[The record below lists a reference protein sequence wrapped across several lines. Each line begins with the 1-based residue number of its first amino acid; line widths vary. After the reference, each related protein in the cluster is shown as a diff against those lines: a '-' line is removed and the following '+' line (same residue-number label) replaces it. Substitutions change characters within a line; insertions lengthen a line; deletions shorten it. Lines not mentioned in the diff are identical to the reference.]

1 MKYCSHD
8 FQYLMKVGMG
18 RCNKA
23 SRLHPFLISSWP
35 PWSEGRNG
43 CKFWSS
49 EVAWLHSEKERERER
64 WIERSMWLLYAVW
77 LCLLPWKYITKQMI
91 KQATAID
98 VHLTWAVA
106 GYFLTMKISEEA
118 LFTTGGSIL
127 EHSVCFVQV
136 RPNIRPNI
144 NMIKAQTT
152 SNSLSWLL
160 PW

>member
-1 MKYCSHD
+1 
-8 FQYLMKVGMG
+8 
-18 RCNKA
+18 
-23 SRLHPFLISSWP
+23 
-35 PWSEGRNG
+35 
-43 CKFWSS
+43 
-49 EVAWLHSEKERERER
+49 
-64 WIERSMWLLYAVW
+64 
-77 LCLLPWKYITKQMI
+77 MI

-152 SNSLSWLL
+152 SNSLS
-160 PW
+160 